1 MKTQSKELVQG
12 DHTQL
17 VVIAAQGLDPRV
29 SAMIGH
35 HKMGSRPQPV
45 ATAQCSHS
53 LELPA

>member
-12 DHTQL
+12 DYTQL

-35 HKMGSRPQPV
+35 HKMGSGPQPV